1 MDLKKKLIGAGITT
15 LLMIGGGIGR
25 IYQKRKARKEAELE
39 KDVREA
45 LSKRQCKE
53 SENLKEFVRLMES
66 DENYRNSIMQSVD
79 QMRRIDPRLQM
90 EIAMMIDEAF
100 RKAQIEPDEE
110 TLDAIDRIFK
120 DEDSLK
126 TELAIVDP

>member
-39 KDVREA
+39 KDVQEV

-110 TLDAIDRIFK
+110 TLNAIDRIFK

-126 TELAIVDP
+126 TELAIADP

>member
-39 KDVREA
+39 KDVQEV

-53 SENLKEFVRLMES
+53 SDNLKEFVRLMEG
-66 DENYRNSIMQSVD
+66 DENYRNSIMQYVD

-90 EIAMMIDEAF
+90 EIAMMIYEAF

-110 TLDAIDRIFK
+110 TLNAIDRIFK

-126 TELAIVDP
+126 TELAIADP

>member
-39 KDVREA
+39 KDVQEA

-66 DENYRNSIMQSVD
+66 DDNYRNSIMQSVD

-110 TLDAIDRIFK
+110 TLNAIDRIFK